1 MFAIMRF
8 VLWGRRKLA
17 QSKKRPPLVLLCNV
31 EVRSPD
37 SQRRPHMTHE
47 LISVPADSV
56 ERSILLI
63 RRQKVILDRTLAR
76 LYRVSTKVLNQ
87 AVSRNLER
95 FPPDF
100 MFQLT
105 MEEAKSLDLANSRSQ
120 IVTLKQPH
128 GKHIK
133 YRPYAFTEHGILM
146 LSSVLRS
153 ERAVQ
158 VNIQIMRAFVRLR
171 EILASNAELNDRLD
185 ALEHKYD
192 QRFRV
197 IIDAIDHLMTPPAP
211 KRRPIGF
218 RAKTRKRISK
228 S

>member
-1 MFAIMRF
+1 
-8 VLWGRRKLA
+8 
-17 QSKKRPPLVLLCNV
+17 
-31 EVRSPD
+31 
-37 SQRRPHMTHE
+37 MTHE

-63 RRQKVILDRTLAR
+63 RSQKVILDRTLAK
-76 LYRVSTKVLNQ
+76 LYGVSTSVLNQ
-87 AVSRNLER
+87 AVRRNSER

-100 MFQLT
+100 VFQLT
-105 MEEAKSLDLANSRSQ
+105 TEEAQALDLTNTRSQ
-120 IVTLKQPH
+120 IVTLKPAR

-171 EILASNAELNDRLD
+171 EILASNAELNHRLD

-197 IIDAIDHLMTPPAP
+197 VIDAVNHLMTPPTR

-218 RAKTRKRISK
+218 RARPRKRLSR
-228 S
+228 